1 MTRKPRISEFFD
13 RRPALAVAL
22 WCALGFGSITLVFW
36 RGLGP
41 ALRAQGREAQCRKM
55 CQPQAAAV
63 FDGECM
69 CQQPDHSWRSFKEPS
84 N

>member
-1 MTRKPRISEFFD
+1 MAKNPPIREFFD
-13 RRPALAVAL
+13 RRPGLAVFL
-22 WCALGFGSITLVFW
+22 WCAFGFVGITLVIW
-36 RGLGP
+36 AGLGP
-41 ALRAQGREAQCRKM
+41 ALRAQELEAQCRKM